1 MFRSGLLALSGFSY
15 LPSNDQCQLFTTN
28 LILTSV
34 QIFESHSRTIIG
46 LERLMLEAAGFDFRN
61 RHPQHLLIKLLK
73 HYGHTKTS
81 RVSTLAYKIS
91 LDIYRTMAPLKQ
103 CTAGMAMA
111 CLELAVR
118 LTSEVEKQEQTS
130 NDDTQGQNHDRQPHS
145 HTTKDIER
153 MERDYAKWHLSRSS
167 IMETLLDLL
176 DLYIHSRASTTIAN
190 TIPLDAFLQVRIP
203 LNEEMDRKKL
213 PRYTEYV
220 DIHPRTAV
228 DQGSG
233 RFETPNNHNSVNGHT
248 RNGIQ
253 SSKGSKNTSP
263 RDHWGN
269 NAKDLT
275 SPSTNS
281 SGGVDSG
288 STKATSAG
296 IAGPR
301 EGNQPGIR
309 QRIGERGRDGTV
321 RFMLN
326 PDRER
331 EERAV
336 VGEYGRDDTGG

>member
-1 MFRSGLLALSGFSY
+1 MSLHQALY
-15 LPSNDQCQLFTTN
+15 LPSNDQYQICTRNF
-28 LILTSV
+28 ILTAF

-73 HYGHTKTS
+73 YYGHTKTS
-81 RVSTLAYKIS
+81 RVSTLAYKIC

-118 LTSEVEKQEQTS
+118 LTEEVEKQEQTQ

-145 HTTKDIER
+145 HTTRDIER
-153 MERDYAKWHLSRSS
+153 MERDYAKWHLSRPS

-228 DQGSG
+228 DQGGS
-233 RFETPNNHNSVNGHT
+233 RFESPNNHNMNGH

-253 SSKGSKNTSP
+253 PSKNTSP

-269 NAKDLT
+269 SAKDLT

-281 SGGVDSG
+281 SGGGVDSG

-336 VGEYGRDDTGG
+336 VGEYGSDDTGG